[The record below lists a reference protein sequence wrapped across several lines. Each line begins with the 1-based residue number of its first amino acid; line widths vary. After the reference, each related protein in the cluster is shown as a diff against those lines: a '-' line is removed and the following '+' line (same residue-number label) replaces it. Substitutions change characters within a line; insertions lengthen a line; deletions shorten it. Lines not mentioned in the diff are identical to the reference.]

1 MNYVFL
7 TGRVAKIE
15 GIKVTKESKNK
26 YFKISLE
33 VIDNNYKSFYSI
45 TFWNELAE
53 RAENELAVNSIVF
66 VEGKIYRKVYTQNN
80 EKKYYIEVNATNF
93 ICFDSKINSNDSN
106 KSKSNRNYEDDDTLI
121 TDFDI
126 DSDDFPF

>member
-93 ICFDSKINSNDSN
+93 ICFDSKINSHDNN

>member
-66 VEGKIYRKVYTQNN
+66 IEGKIYRKVYTQNN

-93 ICFDSKINSNDSN
+93 ICFDSKINSHDNN

>member
-80 EKKYYIEVNATNF
+80 EKKYYIEVYAT
-93 ICFDSKINSNDSN
+93 
-106 KSKSNRNYEDDDTLI
+106 
-121 TDFDI
+121 
-126 DSDDFPF
+126 

>member
-93 ICFDSKINSNDSN
+93 ICFDSKINSNDNN

>member
-93 ICFDSKINSNDSN
+93 ICFDSKINSHDNN
-106 KSKSNRNYEDDDTLI
+106 KSKNNRNYEDDDTLI